1 MRFWGNKITEH
12 RRLISLLYTRE
23 DSRQGNRGGSRGGTR
38 AWGGARASP
47 LFLDQTEAR
56 RAEKMFL

>member
-1 MRFWGNKITEH
+1 MRFWGNKITEY

-23 DSRQGNRGGSRGGTR
+23 DSRQGNRGGTR
-38 AWGGARASP
+38 GGARASP